1 MMKTG
6 GFWLARFTKEL
17 LWPLSLG
24 QHEPMN
30 PAAKIWLLRL
40 AGIPITIL
48 VPMIGSNLLMY
59 LCKWLLGDGSLF
71 FVSIPILLVLIWS
84 TIRMAGWTVFASQ
97 ANLLSHGI
105 RRVGYAVG
113 FVAFLILAFWV
124 MRLPERPYDRTKLKF
139 SKITPATVNVTGVWK
154 GTWTDPRARYEEVI
168 SLTLEQTGNTI
179 SGTIH
184 SEKERVPGYKRE
196 REWEIIDGQIS
207 GDRINLYYRQGD
219 FRMDIPATLLGV
231 CKQGEMSGEYFG
243 HVAARI
249 GFSTKGTWQVTKTK
263 P

>member
-1 MMKTG
+1 
-6 GFWLARFTKEL
+6 
-17 LWPLSLG
+17 
-24 QHEPMN
+24 MN
-30 PAAKIWLLRL
+30 PTAKIWLLRL

-71 FVSIPILLVLIWS
+71 FVSIPILIVLIWS
-84 TIRMAGWTVFASQ
+84 TFRMAGWTVFASQ

-124 MRLPERPYDRTKLKF
+124 IRLPERPYDRATLKF
-139 SKITPATVNVTGVWK
+139 SETKPATVNVSGAWT

-168 SLTLEQTGNTI
+168 SLTLAQTGNTV

-184 SEKERVPGYKRE
+184 SAKERLSGFTNE
-196 REWEIIDGQIS
+196 REWDIIEGQIS
-207 GDRINLYYRQGD
+207 GDRINLYYLRREFQRD
-219 FRMDIPATLLGV
+219 VSATLLGV
-231 CKQGEMSGEYFG
+231 CKEGEMSGEYFG
-243 HVAARI
+243 HVAART
-249 GFSTKGTWQVTKTK
+249 GFSTKGTWQASKTK